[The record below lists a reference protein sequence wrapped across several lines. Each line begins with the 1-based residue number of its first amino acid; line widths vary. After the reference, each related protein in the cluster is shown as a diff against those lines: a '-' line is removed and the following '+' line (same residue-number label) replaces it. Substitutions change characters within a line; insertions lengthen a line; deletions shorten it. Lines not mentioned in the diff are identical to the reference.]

1 MIGPDGER
9 KATVEIGMDA
19 ARDTLT
25 DLTDRAAIAGE
36 RFIITRNGKAR
47 AALIGMKDFTK
58 LQESD
63 AA

>member
-1 MIGPDGER
+1 MTEHDGER
-9 KATVEIGMDA
+9 KAVEVGMDA

-36 RFIITRNGKAR
+36 RFIITRNGKPR
-47 AALIGMKDFTK
+47 AALIGMKDFAR
-58 LQESD
+58 LQELD